1 MFGIPT
7 DPNDFPDI
15 PFDPNFLA
23 QQRQQC
29 VPTVR
34 QQITHFRNW
43 PCTQYRAS
51 YKGIPFEVVQDQLE
65 AGRRVQTHEFPSAE
79 VWRNEDLGRAKRT
92 LNVSGY
98 IDGDAADV
106 QIQMLAEVCSTQLP
120 GLLVLPLR
128 PPVRA
133 RCGPFKSTFVAD
145 ELGRFT
151 FEAVFILEP
160 DIPSNIVPSRSLIG
174 QVASNAQAA
183 ESQARTAFD
192 ASFNA
197 LDVPAVARDTAA
209 TTVGLL
215 ADRLATDIAKIPM
228 SAADR
233 AEIDW
238 SLADLAANATTLVYT
253 GETAASRSSTGAFV
267 ADQVT
272 ADSGL
277 SARLVNLLAAIDAAV
292 EPDDAAAMLLALGT
306 FAAQPI
312 ASAFLATPSVAA
324 EVALTDVLA
333 AYVRRIAI
341 ARGTRASCAR
351 TFRTR
356 GEAASAR
363 AAIAQALS
371 VEIAAADDPV
381 TAGTLSS
388 LRGAAVSYLSTAA
401 IELPKVEKISLRA
414 MAPAAVLA
422 SALYGD
428 ATRDREIVERNALSH
443 PLFVG
448 PGVIDMVQPA

>member
-1 MFGIPT
+1 MWGIPN

-15 PFDPNFLA
+15 PFDPGFLG
-23 QQRQQC
+23 QQRREC

-34 QQITHFRNW
+34 RDITHFRNW
-43 PCTQYRAS
+43 PCTQYAAS

-92 LNVSGY
+92 QNVAGF
-98 IDGDAADV
+98 IDGDDADV
-106 QIQMLAEVCSTQLP
+106 QIQVLAEVCSTQLP

-133 RCGPFKSTFVAD
+133 RCGPFKSTFIAD

-160 DIPSNIVPSRSLIG
+160 DIPSNIIPSRSLIG
-174 QVASNAQAA
+174 RVASTGQAA
-183 ESQARTAFD
+183 ETQARNAFD
-192 ASFNA
+192 SSFNG
-197 LDVPAVARDTAA
+197 LDVPAVARDAAA

-215 ADRLATDIAKIPM
+215 TDRVASGIGKMPM
-228 SAADR
+228 AAEDR

-238 SLADLAANATTLVYT
+238 SIADLAANATTLVYT
-253 GETAASRSSTGAFV
+253 GQKAARRSTSAFI
-267 ADQVT
+267 ANQAT

-277 SARLVNLLAAIDAAV
+277 SARLAALFAAINTAAT
-292 EPDDAAAMLLALGT
+292 PDDAAPLMLSLGS
-306 FAAQPI
+306 FAAQTI
-312 ASAFLATPSVAA
+312 ASKFLATPSVLA
-324 EVALTDVLA
+324 EVALTEVLA
-333 AYVRRIAI
+333 AYVRRLALINA
-341 ARGTRASCAR
+341 TRSTCAR
-351 TFRTR
+351 RFLTR

-363 AAIAQALS
+363 AAIAQALNI
-371 VEIAAADDPV
+371 EIAAASDPV
-381 TAGTLSS
+381 MAGTLLD
-388 LRGAAVSYLSTAA
+388 LRGAAVAYLSTAA
-401 IELPKVEKISLRA
+401 IELPKVEKIKLRA

-422 SALYGD
+422 SALYAD
-428 ATRDREIVERNALSH
+428 ASRDREIVERNELPH

-448 PGVIDMVQPA
+448 PGTIDMVQPA